1 MGDMNKV
8 GDIDVPKPAAAMD
21 ERMDAEAKERLLI
34 AQDEE
39 RSSAIDIRAIW
50 ATLYRSRFVVI
61 AILSAALIAGV
72 ASIFLMPRTFEAGAS
87 IQVDQQTTKILGTED
102 VEPQVI
108 GSDADRFLQTQVD
121 LLKSRAMAVR
131 VAESLDLAANDTFLK
146 RMSGASEIEPF
157 SPGTSRETLVLD
169 LLQRNLR
176 VDLPRNTRVVGIY
189 FKSRDPK
196 LAADIAN
203 SYANNFIESNVERKF
218 STSSYSRKFLENQLG
233 LAKSRLEES
242 ERQLIAYARSAQL
255 IDARSGAREAGAP
268 EGPRSLTTAN
278 LVQLNTELADAQ
290 AAELK
295 ARQRWAEAQ
304 ATPLMSLP
312 EVLNNDAIGRLTQKR
327 AEDVASLSELR
338 RRLKEDHPTVIR
350 AAAEL
355 ESLDRQIDRL
365 AASIR
370 DSIRNQYMTANRQ
383 YRAIMGQ
390 VAALKRETLSEQD
403 RSVRYNILQREV
415 DTNRQ
420 IYDGMLQR
428 FKQVSAEA
436 GVTSNNITI
445 VDTAERPV
453 RPTSPK
459 PLLNLFFALFAGV
472 ALALLY
478 AFGRD
483 YLDDSIRDPQDVEQ
497 RLHVPLLGVVP
508 AVQNQPPLYALTNA
522 KSDIAEAY
530 HSIRTAIELS
540 SNQGI
545 PRAILVTGSA
555 KSEGKSTTSYAL
567 SRDFAQIGKRVL
579 VIDADL
585 RRPSLHRTFD
595 MPQRE
600 QGLSSVLARLYPA
613 EAAIRPSVIKNL
625 DVMTSGPLP
634 PDPAMLFAGNAMGEL
649 LESLGRT
656 YDVVLLDGPPVLAL
670 SDATQLSAAAQ
681 ATIFVVEASGSHFG
695 QARNA
700 IGRLIRAGGN
710 VIGCVVTKYD
720 PKRTGYGASYDYYRY
735 DYDGARDS

>member
-1 MGDMNKV
+1 M
-8 GDIDVPKPAAAMD
+8 DVPKLATRTD
-21 ERMDAEAKERLLI
+21 ERADAEAQERLLI
-34 AQDEE
+34 AQSEE
-39 RSSAIDIRAIW
+39 QSSAVDIRAIW
-50 ATLYRSRFVVI
+50 ATLYRSRFVII
-61 AILSAALIAGV
+61 AILAVAAMLGI
-72 ASIFLMPRTFEAGAS
+72 ASIFLMPRTFEARAS

-121 LLKSRAMAVR
+121 LLKSRSMAVR

-146 RMSGASEIEPF
+146 QMSGGGELEPLKE
-157 SPGTSRETLVLD
+157 GTTRQTLVLD

-176 VDLPRNTRVVGIY
+176 VDLPRNTRVVGIM
-189 FKSRDPK
+189 FQSRDPK
-196 LAADIAN
+196 LAAVIAN
-203 SYANNFIESNVERKF
+203 SYASNFIEGNVERKF
-218 STSSYSRKFLENQLG
+218 STSSYSRQFLQNQLA
-233 LAKSRLEES
+233 LSKTRLEES

-255 IDARSGAREAGAP
+255 IDARSGAREAGAA

-290 AAELK
+290 ANDLK
-295 ARQRWAEAQ
+295 TRQRWMQ
-304 ATPLMSLP
+304 ARSTALMSLP
-312 EVLNNDAIGRLTQKR
+312 EVLSNDAIGRLSQKR
-327 AEDVASLSELR
+327 AEDVASLNELR

-350 AAAEL
+350 AVAEL
-355 ESLDRQIDRL
+355 ESLDSQIDRI
-365 AASIR
+365 ATSIR
-370 DSIRNQYMTANRQ
+370 DSIRSQYLTANRQ
-383 YRAIMGQ
+383 YRAIAGQ
-390 VAALKRETLSEQD
+390 VSALKRATLSEQD
-403 RSVRYNILQREV
+403 RGVRYNILQREV

-428 FKQVSAEA
+428 FKEVSAEA
-436 GVTSNNITI
+436 GVTSNNITV
-445 VDTAERPV
+445 VDTAEQPV

-459 PLLNLFFALFAGV
+459 PMLNLFIALFGGI

-508 AVQNQPPLYALTNA
+508 SVRDQPPLYALTNP
-522 KSDIAEAY
+522 KSEIAEAY
-530 HSIRTAIELS
+530 HSIRTSIQLS

-545 PRAILVTGSA
+545 PRAILVTGSG

-567 SRDFAQIGKRVL
+567 ARDFALIGKKVL

-595 MPQRE
+595 LPQLE

-613 EAAIRPSVIKNL
+613 DAAIRRSAVKGL

-634 PDPAMLFAGNAMGEL
+634 PDPAMLFAGDAMSSL
-649 LESLGRT
+649 LGDLAGL
-656 YDVVLLDGPPVLAL
+656 YDVVILDGPPVLAL
-670 SDATQLSAAAQ
+670 ADATQLSAAAQ
-681 ATIFVVEASGSHFG
+681 ATIFVLEASSSHFG

-700 IGRLIRAGGN
+700 IDRLLRAGGH
-710 VIGCVVTKYD
+710 VIGAVVTKYD
-720 PKRTGYGASYDYYRY
+720 PQSTGYGAAYNYYRY
-735 DYDGARDS
+735 DYDGSRET